1 MKKVLVLSGPTA
13 SGKTAISI
21 QLARAFNG
29 EIISGDSQQVYRQLN
44 IGTAKIS
51 AEEMDGIPHHGLDL
65 VDMDQPYSVKDFQQ
79 MSRNAIDEI
88 SSRGKLP
95 ILVGGTGFYLKAAL
109 YDYVFEDEI
118 ESIPIDDDGT
128 DEELHARLVQID
140 PQSALKIHP
149 NNRKRVLR
157 ALQIASSGQLKS
169 VIEEAQTHQPMY
181 DAFMMVL
188 SLPKTELDQRIASR
202 VNRMFEQ
209 GLKDEVLEHFVTSD
223 SWKFQ
228 SFQGIGYKEWLP
240 YLKGESDIDTV
251 KERIVIHTR
260 QFAKR
265 QMTWFRHQ
273 FNSRFVDPR
282 EPNELKTCLEE
293 IRTWLKEEK

>member
-21 QLARAFNG
+21 QLAKAFNG

-44 IGTAKIS
+44 IGTAKITPH
-51 AEEMDGIPHHGLDL
+51 EMDGIPHHGLDL
-65 VDMDQPYSVKDFQQ
+65 VDYDQAYSVKDFQE
-79 MSRNAIDEI
+79 MARNAIDEI

-109 YDYVFEDEI
+109 YDYVFENEI
-118 ESIPIDDDGT
+118 ESNPIDDQGT
-128 DEELHARLVQID
+128 DEELHARLTQID
-140 PQSALKIHP
+140 PISALKIHP

-157 ALQIASSGQLKS
+157 ALQIASHGQLKS

-188 SLPKTELDQRIASR
+188 SLPKAELDQRIASR
-202 VNRMFEQ
+202 VDLMFEQ
-209 GLKDEVLEHFVTSD
+209 GLKSEVLDTFKTPE
-223 SWKFQ
+223 SWKYL

-240 YLKGESDIDTV
+240 YLKGESNLEDV
-251 KERIVIHTR
+251 MEQIVIHTR

-282 EPNELKTCLEE
+282 DQNELNTCLEE
-293 IRTWLKEEK
+293 IKTWLKEEK

>member
-1 MKKVLVLSGPTA
+1 MKKVLILSGPTA

-21 QLARAFNG
+21 QLAKTFNG

-51 AEEMDGIPHHGLDL
+51 DEEMDGIPHHGLNL
-65 VDMDQPYSVKDFQQ
+65 VDYDQSYSVKDFQQ
-79 MSRNAIDEI
+79 MARHTIDEI
-88 SSRGKLP
+88 HSRGKLP

-109 YDYVFEDEI
+109 YDYVFEDEPDP
-118 ESIPIDDDGT
+118 IPVEDNGS
-128 DEELHARLVQID
+128 DEELHARLTQID
-140 PQSALKIHP
+140 PISAQKIHP

-157 ALQIASSGQLKS
+157 ALQIASNGQLKS

-188 SLPKTELDQRIASR
+188 SLPKAELDQRIALR
-202 VNRMFEQ
+202 VNLMFEQ
-209 GLKDEVLEHFVTSD
+209 GLKDEVLEYFKSPE
-223 SWKFQ
+223 SWNYL

-240 YLKGESDIDTV
+240 YLKGESDLETV
-251 KERIVIHTR
+251 KEQIVIHTR

-273 FNSRFVDPR
+273 FDSRFVDLR